1 MKRNKKNSDFFSK
14 KRSKYK
20 LTFFNESS
28 LEDVWTICFSR
39 FGAIMTAIL
48 LIGLIVVAI
57 LSVIVG
63 TPVKNLLPGYLKT
76 EERIEMVDKILRVD
90 SLAAEVQRRDA
101 YIKNLASILTG
112 EIKIDSIGQQADSLL
127 STTTDT
133 LLPESKLMANYIKQ
147 YEQEEKYTLNV
158 FTPTTP
164 IDGKLFY
171 PPLKGNIIKAY
182 NPKEGHF
189 GIDIQCPRNTAVSA
203 VLDGTIVSAGYTIDY
218 GYVIYIQHSNNYLS
232 VYKYN
237 SGILKNIGDKVSG
250 GEKIAVTGWEDG
262 KSSKQSC
269 VAEFQLWHMGQ
280 SLDPEKYITF

>member
-1 MKRNKKNSDFFSK
+1 M
-14 KRSKYK
+14 
-20 LTFFNESS
+20 
-28 LEDVWTICFSR
+28 
-39 FGAIMTAIL
+39 
-48 LIGLIVVAI
+48 
-57 LSVIVG
+57 
-63 TPVKNLLPGYLKT
+63 
-76 EERIEMVDKILRVD
+76 
-90 SLAAEVQRRDA
+90 
-101 YIKNLASILTG
+101 
-112 EIKIDSIGQQADSLL
+112 
-127 STTTDT
+127 
-133 LLPESKLMANYIKQ
+133 
-147 YEQEEKYTLNV
+147 
-158 FTPTTP
+158 
-164 IDGKLFY
+164 
-171 PPLKGNIIKAY
+171 IKAY